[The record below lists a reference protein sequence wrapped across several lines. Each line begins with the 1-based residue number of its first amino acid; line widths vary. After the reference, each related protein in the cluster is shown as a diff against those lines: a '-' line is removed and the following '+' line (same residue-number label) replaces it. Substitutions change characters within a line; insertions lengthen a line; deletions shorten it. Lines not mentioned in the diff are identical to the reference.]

1 LVFGFPPV
9 CEVLMHGYLMLTL
22 LGIERGKTS
31 LWGGPGR
38 AKLFTLWSWEAER
51 EKENMR
57 A

>member
-1 LVFGFPPV
+1 
-9 CEVLMHGYLMLTL
+9 MHGYLMLTL